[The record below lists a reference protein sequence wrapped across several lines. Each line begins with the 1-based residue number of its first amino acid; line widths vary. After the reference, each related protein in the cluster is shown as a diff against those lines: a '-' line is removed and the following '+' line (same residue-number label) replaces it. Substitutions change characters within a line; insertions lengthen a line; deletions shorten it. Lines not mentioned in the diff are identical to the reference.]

1 MSLFNFTSIKDK
13 LIAITMISCAISLI
27 VAGSIM
33 IVYSWDTHK
42 ENTVN
47 RLNVM
52 ASVLGNRSS
61 AALVFDDPSLV
72 QENLQS
78 LKFEPGILLACI
90 YSIDKNSN
98 PSASSTKRLVGEY
111 LQKADQRKTCK
122 TSTLQF
128 RAGSDRFHY
137 DELNNIF
144 IHQPILF
151 ENEILGEISIYSD
164 YSIINRKVLI
174 DAIIIF
180 VVIVLG
186 ISVAYF
192 LVRRLQRIISEPIL
206 ELSDTATRIS
216 SDTNTSIRAS
226 QYSNDETG
234 KLVKAFNN
242 MLDTIEDQN
251 RTLTHVKNNY
261 LALYDKNPMM
271 LFTLDE
277 NGTVI
282 SVNEY
287 GAMHLGIS
295 VENILNKKFY
305 DFVFEEDIDRTRA
318 LLDECKKDLEDVH
331 RSEIRINDANGRM
344 IWTRSTARCIV
355 NEEQKNNLLFVC
367 EDITEQKKLS
377 EKLSFQASHDALTG
391 LVNRR
396 EFEQRINNAISS
408 TKQEQTEH
416 ALFFLDL
423 DQFKVI
429 NDTCGHLAGDHLLKE
444 LAAVINPLIRQGD
457 TLARIGGD
465 EFGVLLENCALN
477 QASNVAEQIRQKIN
491 DYKFIWDNKELGV
504 GVSIGVVPINE
515 STTSIT
521 VVMSDADAACY
532 IAKEAGRNK
541 IHIYQHGDEEIA
553 SRHGE
558 MTWVTRLQDA
568 LSNDRFTL
576 MAQEIV
582 SNKEPDTNS
591 LHIEIL
597 LRMLEDDDSIISPDQ
612 FLPTAERYNLS
623 PDIDRW
629 VIRTAFS
636 WFSSHPQ
643 TLQRLGLCSIN
654 LSGNTLSDDRF
665 SEFLLQQ
672 FKEHDIPSHK
682 ICFEITET
690 SAISNLEVA
699 LRFFHSFSND
709 LNCKFSLDDFGTG
722 HSSFAYLK
730 SMPVDFIKIDGQFV
744 RDITTDPIDM
754 AMVRAINEIAQIMG
768 KKTIAEF
775 VENEQILKQLK
786 LIGIDFV
793 QGYHIA
799 RPVSLD
805 EFSTNNSPGQQKSN

>member
-1 MSLFNFTSIKDK
+1 MSLFNFTSIKNK
-13 LIAITMISCAISLI
+13 LIAITMISCVISLVI
-27 VAGSIM
+27 AGSIM
-33 IVYSWDTHK
+33 VVYSWDTHK
-42 ENTVN
+42 ESTVN
-47 RLNVM
+47 RLNVL
-52 ASVLGNRSS
+52 ATVLGNRSR
-61 AALVFDDPSLV
+61 AALVFDDASLA

-90 YSIDKNSN
+90 YSIDTHSD
-98 PSASSTKRLVGEY
+98 PSGSSTKRLVGEY
-111 LQKADQRKTCK
+111 LQKADQRNTCK
-122 TSTLQF
+122 TTTPQF

-151 ENEILGEISIYSD
+151 ENENLGEISIYSD
-164 YSIINRKVLI
+164 YSIINRKVLF

-192 LVRRLQRIISEPIL
+192 LIRRLQRVISEPIL
-206 ELSDTATRIS
+206 DLSDTATRIS
-216 SDTNTSIRAS
+216 SNTNTSIRAR
-226 QYSNDETG
+226 QNSNDETG

-242 MLDTIEDQN
+242 MLDTIEGQN

-277 NGTVI
+277 NGIII

-287 GAMHLGIS
+287 GAMQLGKS
-295 VENILNKKFY
+295 VEDLLNIKFCEL
-305 DFVFEEDIDRTRA
+305 VFIDDIDKTRA
-318 LLDECKKDLEDVH
+318 FIDDCKKGLEEVH
-331 RSEIRINDANGRM
+331 RKEIRITDANSRT

-355 NEEQKNNLLFVC
+355 NEDQGNNILFVC

-396 EFEQRINNAISS
+396 EFEQRINDAINSA
-408 TKQEQTEH
+408 KQEQTEH

-444 LAAVINPLIRQGD
+444 LVSVINPLIRQGD

-477 QASNVAEQIRQKIN
+477 QASNVAEQIRRKIN
-491 DYKFIWDNKELGV
+491 TFKFIWDNKELGV
-504 GVSIGVVPINE
+504 GVSIGVVPISENT
-515 STTSIT
+515 SSIT
-521 VVMSDADAACY
+521 MVMSDADAACY

-541 IHIYQHGDEEIA
+541 IHIYQHGDEEVA

-558 MTWVTRLQDA
+558 MAWVTRLQDA
-568 LSNDRFTL
+568 LSNDRFAL
-576 MAQEIV
+576 MAQKIA
-582 SNKEPDTNS
+582 SNKEPDANR
-591 LHIEIL
+591 LHIEL
-597 LRMLEDDDSIISPDQ
+597 LIRMLDDDDSIISPNQ
-612 FLPTAERYNLS
+612 FLPAAERYNLA
-623 PDIDRW
+623 PEIDRW

-636 WFSSHPQ
+636 WLSNHPK
-643 TLQRLGLCSIN
+643 TLERLELCSIN
-654 LSGNTLSDDRF
+654 LSGNTLSDDMF
-665 SEFLLQQ
+665 SEFLLLQ

-730 SMPVDFIKIDGQFV
+730 NMPVDFIKIDGQFV
-744 RDITTDPIDM
+744 RDITSDPIDM
-754 AMVRAINEIAQIMG
+754 AMVRSINEIAQIMG

-799 RPVSLD
+799 KPVSLD
-805 EFSTNNSPGQQKSN
+805 EFSRKNLPDQQNNN